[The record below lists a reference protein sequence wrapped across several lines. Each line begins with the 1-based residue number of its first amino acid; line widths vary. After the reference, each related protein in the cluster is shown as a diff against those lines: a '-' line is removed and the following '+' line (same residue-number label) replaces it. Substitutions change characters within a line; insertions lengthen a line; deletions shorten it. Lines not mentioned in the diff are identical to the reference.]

1 MGHYATDCRR
11 RKETHVNYMDYQ
23 DPKMNEI
30 PGPTIQPHTNIAQL
44 KAQLDAL
51 NAQENDVL
59 IGMME
64 GGQPQDFPNA

>member
-1 MGHYATDCRR
+1 
-11 RKETHVNYMDYQ
+11 
-23 DPKMNEI
+23 MNEI